1 MSKRSDKRK
10 SSSTRAKTPT
20 DQRKHASTGDT
31 ADARQVGARAFTR
44 RARSAGRKPTVRS
57 GRASRGTTEIF
68 ASRLPAFR
76 LHLVGALSH
85 VPRAAW
91 ICALVACLNAACWS
105 IVTPPFQV
113 PDEPAHFAYVKQL
126 AETGHLPSSNLEL
139 SSGEEFSA
147 LVALRFYRVQFQP
160 QHHTIASHAEQN
172 QLQHDLVVASQNSA
186 PGSADA
192 GVAKSQPPLYYALQ
206 AIPYT
211 LAQSGTLLD
220 RLQLMRLLSALMA
233 GLTAMF
239 VFLFIR
245 EALPGVR
252 WAWTVGALAVA
263 LAPLL
268 GFISGAVNPDAML
281 FAVSAATF
289 YCLARAFRRGLST
302 GGAVAIGLVTA
313 IGLMTKLNF
322 IGLVPGIIIGVIV
335 LSIRAARVQGRS
347 AYRLLAIAIAI
358 AFSPVLPYAAVNALS
373 GHPTLGLLS
382 TAIGS
387 LHGSVLAE
395 VNYIWQFYLPR
406 LPGTVNDFPGL
417 FTTRQLWFDR
427 YVGLYGWLD
436 TTFPG
441 WVYSVALIPAGA
453 IALLCGRALF
463 QARAA
468 LRTRAPEIGV
478 YAAIGIG
485 LLVLVGA
492 SSYASFPGV
501 AAEFAEARYMLPML
515 ALLGAVLALA
525 ARGAGRRWGPVVGA
539 LIVVL
544 FLSHDIFSLL
554 QVTARYY
561 G

>member
-1 MSKRSDKRK
+1 
-10 SSSTRAKTPT
+10 
-20 DQRKHASTGDT
+20 
-31 ADARQVGARAFTR
+31 
-44 RARSAGRKPTVRS
+44 
-57 GRASRGTTEIF
+57 
-68 ASRLPAFR
+68 
-76 LHLVGALSH
+76 
-85 VPRAAW
+85 
-91 ICALVACLNAACWS
+91 
-105 IVTPPFQV
+105 VTPPFQV

-160 QHHTIASHAEQN
+160 QHHTIASQAEQN

-186 PGSADA
+186 PGSADV

-211 LAQSGTLLD
+211 LAQSGNLLD

-252 WAWTVGALAVA
+252 WAWTVGGLAVA

-322 IGLVPGIIIGVIV
+322 IGLVPGIIIGVMV

-347 AYRLLAIAIAI
+347 AYRLPAIAVAI

-478 YAAIGIG
+478 YAVIGIG

-501 AAEFAEARYMLPML
+501 AAEFAEARYLLPML